1 MTTTEEARAAVLG
14 ATRPEDVFGPAG
26 IDDAT
31 RRAARRT
38 FRRIAF
44 LVHPDRAG
52 EATAFARLEQLY
64 RDWQTAAAPAAE
76 AGSVVISGRVDS
88 YVVGELIAQGSV
100 ASVYR
105 GGGVVLKIA
114 RRSASN
120 PLLDGERRA
129 YRALGEML
137 RDQEWLRPYYPRL
150 VDVAALGDPSG
161 PPRQVNVFAELTGF
175 VTLAQVRRAFPEGLD
190 GRDWAWMYRRLLRAV
205 AGAHLAGVVHGAIV
219 ADNVL
224 IQPDEHGVVLA
235 GWSFATPVGRPLPAL
250 TKSGQYPPEALAG
263 RPVDGKADIHQLHT
277 LMLDLLAPTE
287 DAQRAYAR
295 LCRQDNPRMRPTAA
309 ALLEEYDELIGRLYG
324 PRHFRPFTVPTTAV

>member
-1 MTTTEEARAAVLG
+1 
-14 ATRPEDVFGPAG
+14 
-26 IDDAT
+26 
-31 RRAARRT
+31 
-38 FRRIAF
+38 
-44 LVHPDRAG
+44 
-52 EATAFARLEQLY
+52 
-64 RDWQTAAAPAAE
+64 
-76 AGSVVISGRVDS
+76 
-88 YVVGELIAQGSV
+88 
-100 ASVYR
+100 
-105 GGGVVLKIA
+105 
-114 RRSASN
+114 
-120 PLLDGERRA
+120 
-129 YRALGEML
+129 
-137 RDQEWLRPYYPRL
+137 
-150 VDVAALGDPSG
+150 
-161 PPRQVNVFAELTGF
+161 
-175 VTLAQVRRAFPEGLD
+175 
-190 GRDWAWMYRRLLRAV
+190 MYRRLLRAV